1 MRAKRM
7 KQASEILHTLQEQF
21 SDKIVRSSQEG
32 LQPFVV
38 VAPEAV
44 AEICAFLKTEP
55 GLAFDSLMCLSGVD
69 YKNSKKEADRMEVV
83 YHLFSMRH
91 RHKIV
96 LKVELPRENPALPT
110 VEAVWA
116 IANWH
121 EREAYD
127 MYGIHFDGHSDLR
140 RILCPDDWV
149 DYPLRKDYVQ
159 PETYRGMPA
168 AAAKQFAQRAQEG
181 EDLGTDPFQAG

>member
-1 MRAKRM
+1 M
-7 KQASEILHTLQEQF
+7 KQAAEILQNLQDRF
-21 SDKIVRSSQEG
+21 SDKIIKSAQDTP
-32 LQPFVV
+32 QPFVV
-38 VAPEAV
+38 VAAESV
-44 AEICAFLKTEP
+44 AEICSYLKNEP

-69 YKNSKKEADRMEVV
+69 YKDAKAESERLEVV

-91 RHKIV
+91 KHKIV
-96 LKVELPRENPALPT
+96 VKVELPREDPVLPT
-110 VEAVWA
+110 VEGVWD

-149 DYPLRKDYVQ
+149 DFPLRKDYVQ
-159 PETYRGMPA
+159 PESYRGMPA
-168 AAAKQFAQRAQEG
+168 AAVKQFAELAQEG
-181 EDLGTDPFQAG
+181 EELGTDPFRSG

>member
-1 MRAKRM
+1 M
-7 KQASEILHTLQEQF
+7 KQASEIIQTLQDQF
-21 SDKIVRSSQEG
+21 PDQIIKSSQEC

-38 VAPEAV
+38 VAPDSV
-44 AEICAFLKTEP
+44 AEICAFLKNNP
-55 GLAFDSLMCLSGVD
+55 DLAFDSLMCLSGVD
-69 YKNSKKEADRMEVV
+69 YKNAKNEPERFEVV
-83 YHLFSMRH
+83 YHLFSMHH

-96 LKVELPRENPALPT
+96 LKVELSREDPALPT
-110 VEAVWA
+110 VETVWA

-121 EREAYD
+121 EREVYD

-168 AAAKQFAQRAQEG
+168 AAAKQFAELAQEG
-181 EDLGTDPFQAG
+181 EELGTDPFRAG

>member
-1 MRAKRM
+1 M
-7 KQASEILHTLQEQF
+7 KQASEILQTLQKQF
-21 SDKIVRSSQEG
+21 PDTIVKSSTEA

-44 AEICAFLKTEP
+44 AEVCAFLKSDP
-55 GLAFDSLMCLSGVD
+55 NLAFDSLMCLSGVD
-69 YKNSKKEADRMEVV
+69 FKGSKTEPERLEVV
-83 YHLFSMRH
+83 YHLFSMQH
-91 RHKIV
+91 RHKV
-96 LKVELPRENPALPT
+96 VVKVELPRENPVLPT
-110 VEAVWA
+110 VEEVWA

-127 MYGIHFDGHSDLR
+127 MYGIRFEGHSDLR

-149 DYPLRKDYVQ
+149 DYPLRKDYVE

-168 AAAKQFAQRAQEG
+168 AATKQFAERAQEG
-181 EDLGTDPFQAG
+181 EDLGTDPYRAG

>member
-1 MRAKRM
+1 M
-7 KQASEILHTLQEQF
+7 KKASEIIQNLQDQF
-21 SDKIVRSSQEG
+21 PDKITKSSHEC
-32 LQPFVV
+32 LQPFVA
-38 VAPEAV
+38 VAPDAV
-44 AEICAFLKTEP
+44 AEICAFLKNDS
-55 GLAFDSLMCLSGVD
+55 GLAFDTLMCLSGVD
-69 YKNSKKEADRMEVV
+69 YKNSKNEPERLEVV

-96 LKVELPRENPALPT
+96 LKAELSREDPVLPT

-127 MYGIHFDGHSDLR
+127 MFGIHFDGHSDLR

-168 AAAKQFAQRAQEG
+168 AATKQFAELAQEG

>member
-1 MRAKRM
+1 M
-7 KQASEILHTLQEQF
+7 KQASEIIQTLQEQF
-21 SDKIVRSSQEG
+21 PDQVVKSSQEC

-38 VAPEAV
+38 VAPDAV
-44 AEICAFLKTEP
+44 AEICAFLKNDP
-55 GLAFDSLMCLSGVD
+55 DLAFDTLMCLSGVD
-69 YKNSKKEADRMEVV
+69 YKNSKKEPERFEVV

-96 LKVELPRENPALPT
+96 LKAELSREDPALPT

-127 MYGIHFDGHSDLR
+127 MYGIHFDGHGDLR

-168 AAAKQFAQRAQEG
+168 APAKQFAERAQEG
-181 EDLGTDPFQAG
+181 EDLGTDPYQAG